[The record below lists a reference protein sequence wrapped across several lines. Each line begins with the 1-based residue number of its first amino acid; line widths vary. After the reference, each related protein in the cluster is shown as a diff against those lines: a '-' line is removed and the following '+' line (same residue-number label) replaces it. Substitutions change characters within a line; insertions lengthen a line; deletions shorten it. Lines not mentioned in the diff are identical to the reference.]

1 MMARF
6 CPTCG
11 KRTTQRLLNDQQRTF
26 CDACRRV
33 IYRNP
38 IVGVAVVV
46 FDNHRLLL
54 VQRTGSYAG
63 KWCIPCGYV
72 EWGEDVRQAALR
84 ELREETGLSA
94 DIGPV
99 FAVHSNFHDPDNL
112 TVGIWFWGTR
122 TGGHLDPGSDA
133 AAAQFFSLHDLPP
146 SMAFPT
152 DRLVIEQLRQAI
164 ETGRLETWLAGS
176 GYPPAGQ

>member
-1 MMARF
+1 MLDGR
-6 CPTCG
+6 
-11 KRTTQRLLNDQQRTF
+11 QRIF
-26 CDACRRV
+26 CDTCRRV

-46 FDNHRLLL
+46 FENQRLLL

-72 EWGEDVRQAALR
+72 EWGEDVRQAARR
-84 ELREETGLSA
+84 ELQEETGLRA
-94 DIGPV
+94 QIGPV
-99 FAVHSNFHDPDNL
+99 LAVHSNFHDPDNL

-122 TGGHLDPGSDA
+122 TGGQLEPGSDA
-133 AAAQFFSLHDLPP
+133 SAAQFFQLHNLPR
-146 SMAFPT
+146 SMAFHT
-152 DRLVIEQLRQAI
+152 DRLVIEQLRQGTQ
-164 ETGRLETWLAGS
+164 TGILETWLANS